1 MSTIRVFTEGERAEI
16 KRSYENAADK
26 KKQIGIL
33 ADLHACS
40 RLSIE
45 IALGMKELPLPTNF
59 PGQELKPRKKR
70 SDAGQKRAKKET
82 SPKNGTH
89 SKQADNM
96 NQEVQKYSN
105 LTEACNKLLEQFDE
119 NEARMKEI
127 RQQALP
133 LVREYRVLVNQQ
145 MELVSFIENMCDL
158 ARRKE

>member
-1 MSTIRVFTEGERAEI
+1 MNTIRVFTEGERAEI

-45 IALGMKELPLPTNF
+45 IALGMKKLPPVQ
-59 PGQELKPRKKR
+59 GIVEKEQKPRKKR

-82 SPKNGTH
+82 SPNNGTH
-89 SKQADNM
+89 SKPEDNM

-105 LTEACNKLLEQFDE
+105 LTEACNKLIEQFDE